1 MLARGEQIMVLIYRV
16 VGRSSELIRKE
27 AGAKLIYVVI
37 SHQDIKMRKLPSQW
51 ESC

>member
-1 MLARGEQIMVLIYRV
+1 MLARGEQIMVLTYRV

-27 AGAKLIYVVI
+27 AGAKLIYVANR
-37 SHQDIKMRKLPSQW
+37 HPEIKMRNLPSQW